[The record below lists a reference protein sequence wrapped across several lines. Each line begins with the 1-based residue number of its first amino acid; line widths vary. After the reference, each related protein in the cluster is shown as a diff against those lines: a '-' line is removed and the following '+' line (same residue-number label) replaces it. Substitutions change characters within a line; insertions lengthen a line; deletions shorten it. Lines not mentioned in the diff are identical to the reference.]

1 MNTENKQVYSISEI
15 QKLLG
20 LGRTKT
26 YNFLDEVYKKQEPF
40 RVIKIGKLYRIPN
53 RFPNMKPDKIIL
65 VMESASASFI
75 PILYRTRTVIRFA
88 KPSFAPGIPKLIG
101 IKSST

>member
-40 RVIKIGKLYRIPN
+40 RVIKIGKLYRI
-53 RFPNMKPDKIIL
+53 RKDSFDKWL
-65 VMESASASFI
+65 N
-75 PILYRTRTVIRFA
+75 
-88 KPSFAPGIPKLIG
+88 
-101 IKSST
+101 SSN